1 MATEVANDAASSTP
15 EQPPRDQR
23 ADEGEVYSIYQGKAK
38 ILIVLTASIA
48 GFFSPL
54 SANIYLPALNTLADQ
69 LHVSNTLI
77 NLTVTTYMIF
87 QGLAPAIF
95 GGFAD
100 SAGRRPAY
108 IICFIVYIAANIGL
122 ALQRNYVALI
132 ILRCLQSTGSSST
145 VALANAIVADVV
157 TTAERGVYIGY
168 ASAGGIL
175 GPSLGPIIGGLLT
188 QFLGWPSIFWFL
200 TIFAGAFFVPLLLFL
215 PETAR
220 RIVGNGSRPPPRWN
234 QSLLQLCSRHRS
246 GETPVQARVH
256 FPNPLKTLVIVF
268 DREVF
273 LILACNSLIFSSYYA
288 VSTSVTSQFK
298 MIYGF
303 NDVQIGLCFIPVGVG
318 SLLAAYTQG
327 RMVDWNYARYARQQG
342 ITVSKTRRQ
351 DLTTFP
357 IERARTEIV
366 FPLVVLEGLGMIA
379 YGWVLH
385 YQTNLSGPLI
395 LLFIIGYTSSATFNI
410 LSVLMVD
417 IYQESPATATA
428 ASNLTRC
435 WLGAAFTAFILP
447 MIDAIGRGWA
457 FTIIGIICFLCVPV
471 LLAVWQWGYGW
482 RQQRQRREEEKQL
495 LRT

>member
-1 MATEVANDAASSTP
+1 MATEVANDPASSTP

-100 SAGRRPAY
+100 SA
-108 IICFIVYIAANIGL
+108 
-122 ALQRNYVALI
+122 
-132 ILRCLQSTGSSST
+132 GSSST

-357 IERARTEIV
+357 IERARTEVV
-366 FPLVVLEGLGMIA
+366 FPLIVLEGLGMIA

-385 YQTNLSGPLI
+385 YQTNLSSPLI

-428 ASNLTRC
+428 ANNLTRC